1 MSFIPQFSQLTSF
14 ENLAKAHTTF
24 FKDMKLATGFS
35 KSVNSPENLVNW
47 IAVPKIEYSEGL

>member
-1 MSFIPQFSQLTSF
+1 MRAENVVHTQFSQLTLF

-35 KSVNSPENLVNW
+35 KSVN
-47 IAVPKIEYSEGL
+47 

>member
-1 MSFIPQFSQLTSF
+1 MSFIIFTTDITSF

-35 KSVNSPENLVNW
+35 KSVN
-47 IAVPKIEYSEGL
+47 